1 MNKEIKKKK
10 KKKIR
15 EQHKKNL
22 QLKKK
27 KLMEKYKKK
36 FNDKNSKILQ
46 SNKKETKTENEE
58 EENCILC
65 HLPIL
70 TNEYESNLF
79 GIFGAI
85 IKDNFIKHAKR
96 ISMKPEFE
104 KYNKNKTQDFL
115 SFYNNGNDLN
125 IRIISCNHKVHSECY
140 SKLLINTFAYS
151 NEKKYA
157 CPLCKKMGNLFI
169 PCLNYC
175 NKENDYQLNK
185 VLSGFEINELFTD
198 KFNFKEPLDDNIF
211 IPPNEFYK
219 QKILND
225 AIFFIEDFFDG
236 KLIIDINNT
245 SFYYQSFDILIK
257 EFEHFLIYYS
267 IVEDKTSQIDIWT
280 NLILSLRILLK
291 TKKLKMDKF
300 LSEFCLAIKFLK
312 KGKDQT
318 RQVPQLFIRNFI
330 EQEIDK
336 ILFLTLVL
344 FDLENAE
351 NFLINLFSPY
361 IAITAF
367 IKKIFLENDFI
378 ISPSTIKNS
387 ITLELFNK
395 FINEDNFENT
405 DYIYLNDSFDILLEK
420 ILFINK

>member
-1 MNKEIKKKK
+1 
-10 KKKIR
+10 
-15 EQHKKNL
+15 
-22 QLKKK
+22 
-27 KLMEKYKKK
+27 
-36 FNDKNSKILQ
+36 
-46 SNKKETKTENEE
+46 
-58 EENCILC
+58 
-65 HLPIL
+65 
-70 TNEYESNLF
+70 
-79 GIFGAI
+79 
-85 IKDNFIKHAKR
+85 
-96 ISMKPEFE
+96 MKPEYE
-104 KYNKNKTQDFL
+104 KYNKNTKQDFS
-115 SFYNNGNDLN
+115 SFYNNGNDLS

-140 SKLLINTFAYS
+140 NKLLLNTLVYS

-175 NKENDYQLNK
+175 NKENDIQLNK

-312 KGKDQT
+312 KGIDQT
-318 RQVPQLFIRNFI
+318 GQVPQLFIRNFI

-367 IKKIFLENDFI
+367 IKK
-378 ISPSTIKNS
+378 
-387 ITLELFNK
+387 
-395 FINEDNFENT
+395 
-405 DYIYLNDSFDILLEK
+405 YL
-420 ILFINK
+420 